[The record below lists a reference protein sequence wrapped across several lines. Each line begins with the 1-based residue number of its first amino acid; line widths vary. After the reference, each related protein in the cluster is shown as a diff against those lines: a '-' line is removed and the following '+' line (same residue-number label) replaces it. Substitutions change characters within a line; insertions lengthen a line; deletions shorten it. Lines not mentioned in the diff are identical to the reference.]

1 MSSSPRLL
9 ATPVLEGKQTVT
21 SVDTA
26 NKTVTLEDGKETISY
41 DTLVLASGGIPRRL
55 PIEGGELEN
64 VYTLRNVQ
72 DAQKIDAGTFQQS
85 TGVA

>member
-1 MSSSPRLL
+1 M
-9 ATPVLEGKQTVT
+9 TF
-21 SVDTA
+21 VDTA

-41 DTLVLASGGIPRRL
+41 DALILASGSVPRRI

-72 DAQKIDAGTFQQS
+72 DAKKIDAGTFLRS
-85 TGVA
+85 AGVA

>member
-1 MSSSPRLL
+1 M
-9 ATPVLEGKQTVT
+9 T

-41 DTLVLASGGIPRRL
+41 DALILASGGVPRRL

-72 DAQKIDAGTFQQS
+72 DAKKIDSGTFLRS
-85 TGVA
+85 AGVA

>member
-1 MSSSPRLL
+1 M
-9 ATPVLEGKQTVT
+9 T

-41 DTLVLASGGIPRRL
+41 DALVLASGSVPRRL

-64 VYTLRNVQ
+64 VYTLRYVQ
-72 DAQKIDAGTFQQS
+72 DAKNIDAGTSLRFD
-85 TGVA
+85 